1 MRVINYLLFEHRVV
15 IITDHLG
22 IFVDVKPREDF
33 NCRGKT
39 IFIRVGVGCASC
51 SSRAGTRWSLKTF
64 FEINFIRR

>member
-22 IFVDVKPREDF
+22 IFVDVKPREDL
-33 NCRGKT
+33 NCCGKT
-39 IFIRVGVGCASC
+39 ILVRVGVGCASC

-64 FEINFIRR
+64 Y